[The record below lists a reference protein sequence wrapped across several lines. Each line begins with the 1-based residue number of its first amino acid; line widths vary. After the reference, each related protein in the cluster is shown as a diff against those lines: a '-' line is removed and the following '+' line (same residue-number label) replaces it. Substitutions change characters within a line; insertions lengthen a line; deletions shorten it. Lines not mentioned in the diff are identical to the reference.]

1 MNQAGALYI
10 FNYTALDFTN
20 KQVKSFFVAE
30 TLDEAKTVLN
40 GIGYKNI
47 EIAPLKQGDKRP
59 DINKVI
65 DLKNITSELE
75 DLKNGLKTSNN
86 NFTAVVLTSRKSE
99 KNRNIYERL
108 AYFVYKTTRL
118 SVAMKKMG
126 PVFPKDIIDTIELG
140 ENKNNILGSLDEL
153 IEKYKKEQ
161 KTKKGGFLSFLT
173 KPIEL
178 PGSKSTAP
186 PAPTTPALANDE
198 ELLKGA
204 PTNPTATKSPTTNK
218 IFPFKYT
225 ALDET
230 GKKVTSYFDAESI
243 NDCIHFLELQGYTN
257 IHVEPRKA
265 YDIEIVLDKKLSSS
279 VLAFDLTQL
288 STYLKAG
295 IPLVEGVSI
304 LSKQSTSSAAKKAY
318 QKLVYDL
325 LKGDSLSKAMT
336 NQDPTFPKLLVN
348 MVKSAEVT
356 GDLPTI
362 LDDMA
367 EYYEDTEQTKKA
379 MRSAMIYPTL
389 VLLLAVGVLVF
400 MLLFL
405 VPQFVSL
412 YESNGAELPAITKFV
427 IGMSDFFRKDWLYL
441 IVGIVGSL
449 TAFFI
454 AFKKIQPFRRL
465 VQTLLMRIPSLG
477 NIIIYNEVYN
487 FTKTFASLLNHGVFI
502 TDSMEILSNITDNE
516 IYKEIMTNT
525 INNIAVGDRISEA
538 FKDHWAIPDVAYYM
552 IVTGE
557 STGQLAEMM
566 STVAHHYQEQ
576 HRSIIASLKS
586 LIEPVMILLVAGIV
600 GLILLSIITPMF
612 DIYNQIQ

>member
-20 KQVKSFFVAE
+20 KEVKSFFVAE

-40 GIGYKNI
+40 GLGYKNI
-47 EIAPLKQGDKRP
+47 EITPLKPGDKRP
-59 DINKVI
+59 NINKEI
-65 DLKNITSELE
+65 DLTNIASELE
-75 DLKNGLKTSNN
+75 DLKNGLTASKN
-86 NFTAVVLTSRKSE
+86 NFTAVALTSRKSSE
-99 KNRNIYERL
+99 NRNVYERL
-108 AYFVYKTTRL
+108 AYFVYKSTRL

-140 ENKNNILGSLDEL
+140 ENKNNIIGSLDEL
-153 IEKYKKEQ
+153 ITKYKKKQ
-161 KTKKGGFLSFLT
+161 KRKKGGLLSFLT

-178 PGSKSTAP
+178 PGSKPSTAP
-186 PAPTTPALANDE
+186 TQATPDLINDE
-198 ELLKGA
+198 QLLKTA
-204 PTNPTATKSPTTNK
+204 PASATKTSTTNK

-265 YDIEIVLDKKLSSS
+265 YDIEIILDKKLPSA

-304 LSKQSTSSAAKKAY
+304 LSKQSTSAAAKKAY
-318 QKLVYDL
+318 QRLVYDL

-348 MVKSAEVT
+348 MIKSAEVT

-379 MRSAMIYPTL
+379 MKSAMIYPVL
-389 VLLLAVGVLVF
+389 VLILAVGVLVF

-427 IGMSDFFRKDWLYL
+427 IGMSDFFRKDWMYL
-441 IVGIVGSL
+441 LIGIIGSITVFL
-449 TAFFI
+449 I

-516 IYKEIMTNT
+516 IYKELIANT
-525 INNIAVGDRISEA
+525 LKNLSMGNNISTA
-538 FKDHWAIPDVAYYM
+538 FKGKWAFPMVAYHM
-552 IVTGE
+552 LVTGE
-557 STGQLAEMM
+557 NTGQLGLMM
-566 STVAHHYQEQ
+566 EKVSNHYKQLHKNMVDQ
-576 HRSIIASLKS
+576 LKS